1 MKWVVKN
8 SKPEKAEAQAL
19 VVFIHAEGRFAAPLA
34 TLDELTQGVFIAWQ
48 GKKHIPAEAGEA
60 VVFHDVPGVEA
71 QCVVVCT
78 INDKPQSLTQAAQAL
93 ARLVRQHEWEKVT
106 VTLPEGI
113 VAYDDALAVLA
124 RGLGKAAYRFD
135 AFKSDDKEKNK
146 FALDTVSWQWL
157 VSDKKAAEETLRWV
171 DAWTAGTHLAR
182 ELGDLPPNV
191 CNPAYL
197 GERAKALAE
206 AEGDISA
213 KILKRKDMEAL
224 GMGALLGV
232 AQGSAAEPRF
242 IIMEYKPKNAVNARP
257 VVLVGKGVTFD
268 TGGISLKPAE
278 GMDLMKYDM
287 GGAAAVFGAM
297 AGLCSAKAPVHV
309 VALVAAVE
317 NMPGGKAT
325 RPGDIVTSLSGKTIE
340 VLNTDAEGR
349 LILCDALTYAERYE
363 PQAVIDLATL
373 TGACVIALGSV
384 RAGLMGNDEA
394 LLEALFQA
402 GEAARDLVW
411 KLPLDEGYREMMK
424 SPFADLANVSA
435 IREAG
440 ALTAGAFLGAFAEK
454 YAWAHLDIAGVAWGR
469 GSEKGGTGRPV
480 GLLLEYFRRLVG

>member
-8 SKPEKAEAQAL
+8 SKPEKADAQAL
-19 VVFIHAEGRFAAPLA
+19 VVFINTEGRFAVPLA
-34 TLDELTQGVFIAWQ
+34 ALDAVTKGAFIAWQ

-60 VVFHDVPGVEA
+60 VLFHDVPGVEA
-71 QCVVVCT
+71 GCVVVCT
-78 INDKPQSLTQAAQAL
+78 LNDKPQSLMTAAQAV
-93 ARLVRQHEWEKVT
+93 AKLVRQHEWKKVAL
-106 VTLPEGI
+106 TLPEGI
-113 VAYDDALAVLA
+113 VAYDDALAVFA
-124 RGLGKAAYRFD
+124 RALGKAAYRFEV
-135 AFKSDDKEKNK
+135 FKSDSAAKM
-146 FALDTVSWQWL
+146 ALDKVSWQWL
-157 VSDKKAAEETLRWV
+157 LGEKKEAEETLRWV
-171 DAWTAGTHLAR
+171 DAWIAGTHLAR

-197 GERAKALAE
+197 GERAKKLAD
-206 AEGDISA
+206 AEDAVST
-213 KILKRKDMEAL
+213 KVLKRKDIEAL

-232 AQGSAAEPRF
+232 AQGSDAEPRF
-242 IIMEYKPKNAVNARP
+242 IIMEYRPKNAVNTRP

-287 GGAAAVFGAM
+287 GGAAAVFGTL
-297 AGLCSAKAPVHV
+297 AGLCAAKAPVHV

-317 NMPGGKAT
+317 NMPSGKAT

-363 PQAVIDLATL
+363 PQAVIDMATL
-373 TGACVIALGSV
+373 TGACVIALGSI
-384 RAGLMGNDEA
+384 RAGLMGNDET
-394 LLEALFQA
+394 LVDALFQA
-402 GEAARDLVW
+402 GEAARDVAW

-435 IREAG
+435 VREAG

-454 YAWAHLDIAGVAWGR
+454 YPWAHLDIAGVAWGR

-480 GLLLEYFRRLVG
+480 GLLLEYFRRLVA